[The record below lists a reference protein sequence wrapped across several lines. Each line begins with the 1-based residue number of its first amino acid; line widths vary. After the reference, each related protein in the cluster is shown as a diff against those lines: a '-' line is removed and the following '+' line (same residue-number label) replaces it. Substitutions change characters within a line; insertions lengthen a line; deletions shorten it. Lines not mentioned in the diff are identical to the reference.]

1 VACPS
6 RRADKAV
13 YGRPDVSVS
22 IRLIRLLLSLLAL
35 ISPLTSVAIT
45 FMRIRV
51 LLLGLAFSLPSAGF
65 ASEPPKLTVV
75 ISVDQLRFDHI
86 DRFSPYFGQDGFKRM
101 RAEGLDFRNA
111 HYRHGATKTAS
122 GHSVVA
128 SGVHPYL
135 SGIVGN
141 EWIDRTTWTQVASV
155 EDPRYPL
162 VGAEV
167 VGGRSPGGVVE
178 AKAGRSP
185 LSSATT
191 TIGDQLKLRY
201 GVASRVIAVANK
213 DRSAILMG
221 GHLSD
226 GSYWIDRGR
235 FVTSTFFR
243 DALPAWVESFNAER
257 RVEAAFGTEWNLLL
271 KPETYATLG
280 ADDALGEGT
289 FNGLGTTFPKKID
302 GGKPAV
308 GGEFYE
314 AYTYTPAYTVL
325 LAEFAKKALVAEGLG
340 KDTGPDIFWIGFSQP
355 DHTGHVYGPD
365 SWEVMDTL
373 IRLDLVLAD
382 FFTFLD
388 REVGKG
394 SYTVVLTAD
403 HGIAP
408 LPERVLATQR
418 GIEAGRLDLKAFDGA
433 VIGALNAAFGE
444 ATAPMRWATRDG
456 SGYHIF
462 PETLKAKNVTAAAAS
477 DVVRGVLAD
486 RPEVARVFTREDFR
500 QTGTMDAIGESM
512 RLSYHQERSP
522 DVVFVTKPYFF
533 DRSPSGTTHGT
544 PYNYDTHVPL
554 LWFGA
559 GVPKGVRGEQ
569 VGVDDLVPTLGNL
582 LGIGAPPNARG
593 NVLF

>member
-1 VACPS
+1 
-6 RRADKAV
+6 
-13 YGRPDVSVS
+13 
-22 IRLIRLLLSLLAL
+22 
-35 ISPLTSVAIT
+35 
-45 FMRIRV
+45 MRIGTP
-51 LLLGLAFSLPSAGF
+51 LLGLALFLSPALHAV
-65 ASEPPKLTVV
+65 EPPKLTVV
-75 ISVDQLRFDHI
+75 ISVDQLRYDHI
-86 DRFSPYFGQDGFKRM
+86 DRFSPYFGEGGFKRL
-101 RAEGLDFRNA
+101 RAQGLDFRNA
-111 HYRHGATKTAS
+111 HYRHGVTKTAA
-122 GHSVVA
+122 GHSVIA
-128 SGVHPYL
+128 SGVHANI
-135 SGIVGN
+135 SGIVAN
-141 EWIDRTTWTQVASV
+141 EWIDRTTWTQMASV

-167 VGGRSPGGVVE
+167 QGGRSPGGVVE

-185 LSSATT
+185 LNSAAT

-201 GVASRVIAVANK
+201 GAASRVISVANK

-221 GHLSD
+221 GKLSD

-235 FVTSTFFR
+235 FVTSTFYR
-243 DALPAWVESFNAER
+243 NTLPDWVEAFNAER
-257 RVEAAFGTEWNLLL
+257 RVDAAYGSEWNLLL
-271 KPETYATLG
+271 KPEAYAALG
-280 ADDALGEGT
+280 ADDAAGEGT
-289 FNGLGTTFPKKID
+289 INGLGPTFPKKID

-308 GGEFYE
+308 GSEFYE

-325 LAEFAKKALVAEGLG
+325 LAEFAKKALIAEGLG
-340 KDTGPDIFWIGFSQP
+340 KDAGPDIFWVGFSQP

-388 REVGKG
+388 REVGAG
-394 SYTVVLTAD
+394 NFTVVLTAD

-418 GIEAGRLDLKAFDGA
+418 GIEAGRLDLKAFDTA
-433 VIGALNAAFGE
+433 VIAGLNAAFGE
-444 ATAPMRWATRDG
+444 AAAPLRWATRDG

-462 PETLKAKNVTAAAAS
+462 PETLKAKNVTAVAAS
-477 DVVRGVLAD
+477 AVVRGVLAA
-486 RPEVARVFTREDFR
+486 RPEIVRVFTREDFE
-500 QTGTMDAIGESM
+500 QSGPMDAIGESM
-512 RLSYHQERSP
+512 RLSYHAGRSP
-522 DVVFVTKPYFF
+522 DVMFVTKPYFF

-544 PYNYDTHVPL
+544 PYNYDSHVPL
-554 LWFGA
+554 LWYGA
-559 GVPKGVRGEQ
+559 GVPAGVRGEQ